1 MRAFFVAALL
11 IAGFGCAGPSFTM
24 KPVQSDPMVF
34 VGLATY
40 HDHADA
46 AAVRHDHPAIWSDAD
61 LRAILR
67 RLLLQERGGLMDETR
82 PPRPVFAT
90 DEIARLLP
98 GLRNAFEAAR
108 PPDWV
113 VFVLSAPMGSSAAPV
128 VTSGAFFLENRR
140 LHVILSNHRESVSPN
155 AGERETLQAHPFRS
169 LKGVR
174 GQLTFDPPLYV
185 VTSRANWLG
194 GSSGPAA
201 SELVLDH
208 LSFRDAAN
216 QANPG
221 APEVAMPASLSAPRG
236 TGSPEAE
243 SEVGLLKV
251 EVSKLREELA
261 GLKRQLAEQAG
272 ELARLKTQPSTHP
285 SVRPPNQPPRPSPGP

>member
-1 MRAFFVAALL
+1 MRAFIVAALL

-24 KPVQSDPMVF
+24 KPVQSDPMTF
-34 VGLATY
+34 VGLARY
-40 HDHADA
+40 QDHAEA
-46 AAVRHDHPAIWSDAD
+46 AAVRHDHPATWSEAE
-61 LRAILR
+61 LRAILG
-67 RLLLQERGGLMDETR
+67 RLLLQERGGLMDPTR
-82 PPRPVFAT
+82 PPRPVFAA

-98 GLRNAFEAAR
+98 GLRHAFEAAR

-128 VTSGAFFLENRR
+128 GTSGAFFLEDRR
-140 LHVILSNHRESVSPN
+140 LHVILSNHRESISPN

-208 LSFRDAAN
+208 LSFRDVTH
-216 QANPG
+216 QAHPG

-236 TGSPEAE
+236 TGSPEVE
-243 SEVGLLKV
+243 SEVGLLKE
-251 EVSKLREELA
+251 EVSTLREELA

-272 ELARLKTQPSTHP
+272 ELARLKAQPSTP
-285 SVRPPNQPPRPSPGP
+285 PPVRAPHLPPRPSPGP

>member
-1 MRAFFVAALL
+1 MSAFFVAALL
-11 IAGFGCAGPSFTM
+11 IAGFGCAGPTFTM
-24 KPVQSDPMVF
+24 KPVQSDSTVF
-34 VGLATY
+34 VGLARY
-40 HDHADA
+40 QDHAD
-46 AAVRHDHPAIWSDAD
+46 AVRHDHPATWSGAD
-61 LRAILR
+61 LRAILG
-67 RLLLQERGGLMDETR
+67 RLLLQERGGLMDPTR

-98 GLRNAFEAAR
+98 GLRHAFEAAR

-113 VFVLSAPMGSSAAPV
+113 VFVLSAPMGSSATPV
-128 VTSGAFFLENRR
+128 VTSGAFFLEDRR

-208 LSFRDAAN
+208 LSFRDVAN
-216 QANPG
+216 QAHPG
-221 APEVAMPASLSAPRG
+221 APEVAMPASLSAPRS

-243 SEVGLLKV
+243 SEVDLLKE
-251 EVSKLREELA
+251 EVSTLREELT

-272 ELARLKTQPSTHP
+272 ELARLKAQPSAHP
-285 SVRPPNQPPRPSPGP
+285 PVRAPTLPPRPSPGP